1 MSDFATQRTDWQR
14 LAVLPGIFSG
24 QVFINFLVLGLV
36 SIPLTGGFPSPYII
50 ILLIFTACLGALS
63 RFATT
68 RFKFD
73 ETQFIVVRGILRKDE
88 TVIPFSQLHDIDL
101 VQNPIHKA
109 TKSAKLQLQTSSGTG
124 ATIELDGVKL
134 TLVEEVRT
142 LLTAFQED
150 HSNEID
156 VPSVEATHSE
166 PEKAVAR
173 MKWLDSV
180 KLGTIRNPLLAF
192 IAASFAF
199 LANFLDDLVRLFDWE
214 AAYLDQEILAVT
226 FSDGLIPWPD
236 VAILDPSLFVY
247 VGGLAIALLCA
258 GIFVLVFAAVLISL
272 VMYHRFQLVIQD
284 ETIRVTSGMFFSVNK
299 KTPLQRI
306 QLLRSVSTLRHRLYR
321 AASIYYDSS
330 AANVSTKNSP
340 FEGVFGEWLVPF
352 LPDGKVPETMSI
364 FMPNIDFRNNTW
376 HRIELRAWKRRFKK
390 NLVYVLPLVVI
401 ASITTLWLGLLAI
414 LYFAWDALESRRYV
428 DRLRYALGSKGFLV
442 RKGWWVRTFTVV
454 PYEKIQSVSLKRTVF
469 DRFARMA
476 TLRIDVAAHESRRYA
491 CEVPYLETQQ
501 ALDLA
506 DTLTQEASR
515 RKFEW

>member
-1 MSDFATQRTDWQR
+1 MSEFATQRTDWQR

-24 QVFINFLVLGLV
+24 QVFINFLVLGLI
-36 SIPLTGGFPSPYII
+36 SIPVTGGFPSPYII
-50 ILLIFTACLGALS
+50 ILLILTSCLGAIS

-73 ETQFIVVRGILRKDE
+73 DKQFIVVRGVLRKDE
-88 TVIPFSQLHDIDL
+88 TVIPYGQLHDIDL

-109 TKSAKLQLQTSSGTG
+109 TNSAKLQLQTSSGTG

-134 TLVEEVRT
+134 AIVDEVRN
-142 LLTAFQED
+142 LLVTFQEV
-150 HSNEID
+150 HSDESEVLTEQD
-156 VPSVEATHSE
+156 SPVE
-166 PEKAVAR
+166 PETTVAR
-173 MKWLDSV
+173 MNWLDST

-199 LANFLDDLVRLFDWE
+199 LASFLDDLARLFDWE
-214 AAYLDQEILAVT
+214 AAYLEQEMLAVT
-226 FSDGLIPWPD
+226 FSDGLIPWPN
-236 VAILDPSLFVY
+236 VAILDPNLVVY

-258 GIFVLVFAAVLISL
+258 GIFGLVFVAVLISL

-299 KTPLQRI
+299 KTPLRRI
-306 QLLRSVSTLRHRLYR
+306 QLLRSVSTLRHRLFR

-352 LPDGKVPETMSI
+352 LPNEKVPETMSV

-390 NLVYVLPLVVI
+390 NLVYVLPLVLI
-401 ASITTLWLGLLAI
+401 ASITTLWLGLLVI

-428 DRLRYALGSKGFLV
+428 ERVRYAVGPQGFLV

-454 PYEKIQSVSLKRTVF
+454 PYEKIQSVSLKRTIF
-469 DRFARMA
+469 DRSSRMA

-506 DTLTQEASR
+506 DTLTEEASR